1 MNFLRGIYGCIKWGI
16 KYLKEYIFKSKCTK
30 RGINMKKCVLHGDDL
45 KNLRIAKN
53 VYIADAFL
61 DLNDIITI
69 ESGVG
74 FGHQV
79 KILTGSHDYTKTG
92 KERAKVISKPVT
104 IRTGAWVA
112 SCSIILPGTEI
123 GEYAVVGAGSV
134 VRGKVPPYTLV
145 AGNPAKTIR
154 NIERAVNAINV

>member
-1 MNFLRGIYGCIKWGI
+1 MNCLRGIYRSIKRGI
-16 KYLKEYIFKSKCTK
+16 KYIKEYIFKSKCAK
-30 RGINMKKCVLHGDDL
+30 RGIYMKKPVFHGDNL
-45 KNLRIAKN
+45 KNLRLGEKI
-53 VYIADAFL
+53 YIGDAFL

-74 FGHQV
+74 FGYQV
-79 KILTGSHDYTKTG
+79 KLLTGSHDYTKTG
-92 KERAKVISKPVT
+92 KERAQVISKPVT
-104 IRTGAWVA
+104 IRTGAWIA
-112 SCSIILPGTEI
+112 SYSIILPGTEI

-154 NIERAVNAINV
+154 TIEKAEIEVNA